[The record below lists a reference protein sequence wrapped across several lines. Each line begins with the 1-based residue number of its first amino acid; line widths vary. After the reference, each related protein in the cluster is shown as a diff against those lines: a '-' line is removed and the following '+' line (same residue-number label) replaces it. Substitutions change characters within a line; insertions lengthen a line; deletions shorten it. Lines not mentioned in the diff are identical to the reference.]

1 MSESMDPSPDSEL
14 GLVYRPA
21 GQLHDYP
28 IDVRWE
34 VSRRHPYYLG
44 FWELASHHH
53 QNKLGDHPLDAW
65 RGKLAVVMLQAIGVS
80 GEPISPDTGAEK
92 LTEGDHDPRFLTG
105 TVQPVTMRAV
115 IAMMLAALPTREQ
128 RDVSLLLSM
137 ASDDEHRVQEDDESR
152 AFQRELAVM
161 ELKKLTST
169 ALDSVPDVP
178 LFYVHLGAS
187 QRSITRDLECQ
198 VRAWKKKRN
207 IGTCKVQTEKLTEYL
222 AVWDL
227 REGWIGS
234 GYDRSRGL
242 TLAKVTT
249 RLRTGAISTTS
260 NRYRTAFRMITGHE
274 FSPDLW
280 WRLFGPLQFPEMSVD
295 STAVLS
301 APLRRRFRAPMPRPV
316 PDSKVSPRRLTD
328 ESRASGIVEAGATV
342 RDGIDWTTLKMD
354 LEEQID
360 KGLSDED
367 IAEKLEL
374 ADPRIVADLRSRIAD
389 LRSL

>member
-1 MSESMDPSPDSEL
+1 
-14 GLVYRPA
+14 
-21 GQLHDYP
+21 
-28 IDVRWE
+28 
-34 VSRRHPYYLG
+34 
-44 FWELASHHH
+44 
-53 QNKLGDHPLDAW
+53 
-65 RGKLAVVMLQAIGVS
+65 
-80 GEPISPDTGAEK
+80 
-92 LTEGDHDPRFLTG
+92 
-105 TVQPVTMRAV
+105 
-115 IAMMLAALPTREQ
+115 
-128 RDVSLLLSM
+128 M
-137 ASDDEHRVQEDDESR
+137 ASDDEHRAQEDDESR
-152 AFQRELAVM
+152 AIQRKLAVM
-161 ELKKLTST
+161 ELTKLTST

-187 QRSITRDLECQ
+187 QRSITRDMECQ

-207 IGTCKVQTEKLTEYL
+207 LGTCKVNTAKLTEYL

-234 GYDRSRGL
+234 GYDRSQGL
-242 TLAKVTT
+242 TLAKVTK
-249 RLRTGAISTTS
+249 RLRTGAISTTAS
-260 NRYRTAFRMITGHE
+260 RYRSAFEMITGHE

-301 APLRRRFRAPMPRPV
+301 APLRRRFRTPVPRPV

-328 ESRASGIVEAGATV
+328 QSRASAIVEAGATV
-342 RDGIDWTTLKMD
+342 RDEIDWTTLKMD

-374 ADPRIVADLRSRIAD
+374 ADPRTVADLRSRIAD